1 MLKASVTAGPL
12 GDDSHRIGL
21 PQCVPSI
28 QSDCARGVTRG
39 TLYHESDDDESKCR
53 PDTGQVH
60 KSSVTQDKLRSLRTP
75 RGLDLFRRENGKLHW
90 IERKVGLIENTAMRH
105 RRGG

>member
-28 QSDCARGVTRG
+28 QSDCARG
-39 TLYHESDDDESKCR
+39 TLYRYNESDDDESKCR

-60 KSSVTQDKLRSLRTP
+60 QSSVTQDKLQVYA
-75 RGLDLFRRENGKLHW
+75 LHGDSIFFEGRMVSC
-90 IERKVGLIENTAMRH
+90 IE
-105 RRGG
+105 

>member
-21 PQCVPSI
+21 PQCVPWI
-28 QSDCARGVTRG
+28 QSDCARG
-39 TLYHESDDDESKCR
+39 TLYNESNDDDSKCR

-75 RGLDLFRRENGKLHW
+75 WGLDLFRRENGKLH
-90 IERKVGLIENTAMRH
+90 
-105 RRGG
+105 

>member
-12 GDDSHRIGL
+12 GDNSHRIGL

-28 QSDCARGVTRG
+28 QSDCARGITRG

-60 KSSVTQDKLRSLRTP
+60 QSSVTQDKLQVYA
-75 RGLDLFRRENGKLHW
+75 LHGDSIFFEGRMVSC
-90 IERKVGLIENTAMRH
+90 IE
-105 RRGG
+105 